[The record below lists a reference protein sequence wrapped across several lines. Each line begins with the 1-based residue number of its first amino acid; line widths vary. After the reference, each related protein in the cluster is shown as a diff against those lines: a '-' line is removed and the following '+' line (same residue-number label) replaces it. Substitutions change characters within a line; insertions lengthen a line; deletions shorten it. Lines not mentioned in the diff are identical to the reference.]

1 MAGLN
6 LNSNG
11 LKSGKFNLHKNAL
24 GATQF
29 AILKSTISSGEFPWF
44 FQRDTT
50 YGTGVSFDSSYHGFR
65 HCLVKDNKKNSDFT
79 ELFIPVAW
87 AVCDLIGGEL
97 ESVYSMHLN
106 LIENYNKETP
116 PRPHTDRDL
125 LLPNIDKMFTAI
137 LYFDEVDGN
146 TVFYDDDEKT
156 VIYEQTPIENAMII
170 FPAKTVHSGSNPLVS
185 PFRRVLNINIT
196 IK

>member
-1 MAGLN
+1 
-6 LNSNG
+6 

-65 HCLVKDNKKNSDFT
+65 HCLIKDNQKNSDST
-79 ELFIPVAW
+79 ELFVPVAW
-87 AVCDLIGGEL
+87 TVCDLLGGVLHEI
-97 ESVYSMHLN
+97 YSMHLN
-106 LIENYNKETP
+106 LIENYNIETP
-116 PRPHTDRDL
+116 PRPHTDRQL
-125 LLPNIDKMFTAI
+125 YEPNIDKMYTAI
-137 LYFDEVDGN
+137 LYFDQVDGN
-146 TVFYDDDEKT
+146 TVFYADDGET
-156 VIYEQTPIENAMII
+156 IIYEQTPIENAMII
-170 FPAKTVHSGSNPLVS
+170 FPAKTWHSGSNPLIA

-196 IK
+196 LR